1 MVRIIFFALIM
12 ILGACFVY
20 FLIGR
25 VNWHRSTPYA
35 FLFLPIGLVAYYL
48 EYPQTVL
55 IASVAGLAFLV
66 YGLVLEDGDSSNSEE
81 VNRHE

>member
-1 MVRIIFFALIM
+1 MIRIIFFALVM

-20 FLIGR
+20 FLLGS

-35 FLFLPIGLVAYYL
+35 FLFLPIGLVTYYL
-48 EYPQTVL
+48 EYPQTAL

-66 YGLVLEDGDSSNSEE
+66 YGLLIEDGDRSNNEE
-81 VNRHE
+81 ANGHE